1 MKKKFNKCFNPGI
14 VAFITVLV
22 CSIVYIL
29 AENHNKTLPPKVSVV
44 MPVYNT
50 EKYLDESLNSI
61 ENQTLKDIEI
71 ICVNDGSTD
80 NSLKIL
86 ESHASRDDR
95 IKIINQENQGVSVAR
110 NAGIE
115 AATGEYIS
123 FVDSD
128 DLLVDFA
135 YDKSYENAS
144 RFGVDIMEFN
154 CMEFFDGEDFE
165 IPSYEHDYSKVRV
178 RKRRKNQ
185 DPFETLGLGKGLVW
199 NKLWRREFILNN
211 NLKFCEGASRG
222 EDTIFNDLSIPLICK
237 TVIDD
242 NALYCYRRN
251 REGSLMNTSESD
263 GKKKLDSYLILV
275 DHFIDNSQK
284 INYDGSD
291 DWKLDVVIELSH
303 DAIVKFIK
311 NDEDIKNYS
320 VKSLN
325 LVNKFL
331 EINKMTPNEH
341 YQKCI
346 DHLHQMAEI

>member
-1 MKKKFNKCFNPGI
+1 MKKKFNKCFTPGI
-14 VAFITVLV
+14 VAFVTVLV

-29 AENHNKTLPPKVSVV
+29 AENHNKSLPPKVSAIV
-44 MPVYNT
+44 PVYNT
-50 EKYLDESLNSI
+50 EKYLDDCLNSI

-71 ICVNDGSTD
+71 ICINDGSTD
-80 NSLKIL
+80 TSLEIL
-86 ESHASRDDR
+86 ESHAAKDDR

-110 NAGIE
+110 NTGIE

-135 YDKSYENAS
+135 YDKSYENVS
-144 RFGVDIMEFN
+144 RFGVDILEFG
-154 CMEFFDGEDFE
+154 CMDFFDGEDFE
-165 IPSYEHDYSKVRV
+165 IPSYEHDYSKVSV
-178 RKRRKNQ
+178 RKRQKNQ
-185 DPFETLGLGKGLVW
+185 DPFETLKLGRGPTW
-199 NKLWRREFILNN
+199 DKLWKREFILNN

-222 EDTIFNDLSIPLICK
+222 EDTIFNDLSIPLTCK
-237 TVIDD
+237 TVSDG
-242 NALYCYRRN
+242 NPLYCYRKE
-251 REGSLMNTSESD
+251 REGSLMSTSD
-263 GKKKLDSYLILV
+263 ADAKKRLDSYLLLI
-275 DHFIDNSQK
+275 DYFIERSRN

-291 DWKLDVVIELSH
+291 DWKLGIIIELSY
-303 DAIVKFIK
+303 DVIVKFIK
-311 NDEDIKNYS
+311 SDEDIKNYS

-331 EINKMTPNEH
+331 EINKMTPSEY

>member
-1 MKKKFNKCFNPGI
+1 MKKKFNKCFTPGI
-14 VAFITVLV
+14 VAFVTVLV

-29 AENHNKTLPPKVSVV
+29 AENHNKSLPPKVSAIV
-44 MPVYNT
+44 PVYNT
-50 EKYLDESLNSI
+50 EKYLDDCLNSI
-61 ENQTLKDIEI
+61 ENQTLRDIEI

-86 ESHASRDDR
+86 ESHAAKDDR

-110 NAGIE
+110 NTGIE

-144 RFGVDIMEFN
+144 RFGVDILEFN
-154 CMEFFDGEDFE
+154 CLDFFDGDDFE
-165 IPSYEHDYSKVRV
+165 IPSYEHDYSKVSV

-185 DPFETLGLGKGLVW
+185 DPFETLDLGRGPVW
-199 NKLWRREFILNN
+199 NKLWRREFILDN
-211 NLKFCEGASRG
+211 NLRFCEGASRG
-222 EDTIFNDLSIPLICK
+222 EDTVFISLSMPLTYK
-237 TVIDD
+237 TVVDD
-242 NALYCYRRN
+242 NILYCYRKN
-251 REGSLMNTSESD
+251 RTGSLMSTSD
-263 GKKKLDSYLILV
+263 ADAKKRLDSYLLLI
-275 DHFIDNSQK
+275 DYFIERSQN

-291 DWKLDVVIELSH
+291 DWKLGIIIELSY
-303 DAIVKFIK
+303 DVIVKFIK
-311 NDEDIKNYS
+311 SDEDIKNYS

-331 EINKMTPNEH
+331 SINNMTPSEY